1 MVADRLSKEEAEAE
15 RMIMDEIN
23 QQTKTQLD
31 LEKVK
36 QLEETKVIQETVDS
50 KKTETDSETSN
61 LDKNEVVESSLNSV
75 VDKSLYLSSA
85 PLSPS
90 TLSNLNLNVDR
101 MPETDPF
108 VFDIVFNQKAKE
120 SAGVSIA
127 ACKVAYVNSS
137 GKNESHVYICMYET
151 YNISLI

>member
-1 MVADRLSKEEAEAE
+1 MVAERLSKEEAEAE
-15 RMIMDEIN
+15 RLIMDEIN
-23 QQTKTQLD
+23 QQTKTQLE

-36 QLEETKVIQETVDS
+36 QLEEKKVIQETVDS
-50 KKTETDSETSN
+50 RKTETDSETSN

-85 PLSPS
+85 PLTQS

-127 ACKVAYVNSS
+127 ACKVAYVNLI
-137 GKNESHVYICMYET
+137 GKNKSHIHIYASMRRTIYI
-151 YNISLI
+151 S